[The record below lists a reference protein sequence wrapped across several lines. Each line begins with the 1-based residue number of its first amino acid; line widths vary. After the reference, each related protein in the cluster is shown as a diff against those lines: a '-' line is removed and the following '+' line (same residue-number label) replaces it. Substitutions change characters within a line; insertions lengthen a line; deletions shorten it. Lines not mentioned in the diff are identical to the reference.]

1 MATST
6 PGGAGQ
12 TSLGM
17 APNVAGLL
25 CYVPCCI
32 GLIFSIVAAI
42 VEKKNRF
49 VRFHAFQSLLLHA
62 IAIVIGFGLNVMQI
76 ALATVDLGAVGLL
89 LSLVGMVVGVAF
101 LGMAVF
107 MMIKAN
113 GGEEFELPV
122 IGPMARQWV

>member
-1 MATST
+1 
-6 PGGAGQ
+6 
-12 TSLGM
+12 M

-42 VEKKNRF
+42 AEKNSRS

-62 IAIVIGFGLNVMQI
+62 ASFAIGIGLNVAQV
-76 ALATVDLGAVGLL
+76 ALAAIDLGVVSLL
-89 LSLVGMVVGVAF
+89 LSLVGLVVGVGF
-101 LGMAVF
+101 LGVAIF

-113 GGEEFELPV
+113 GGEEFQLPV
-122 IGPMARQWV
+122 IGPMAKGWA

>member
-6 PGGAGQ
+6 PGGGQ
-12 TSLGM
+12 TSLGL

-42 VEKKNRF
+42 AEKKSHL

-62 IAIVIGFGLNVMQI
+62 AALVLGFGLNVAQI
-76 ALATVDLGAVGLL
+76 ALAAIDLGAVGLL

-101 LGMAVF
+101 LGMAIF

-113 GGEEFELPV
+113 SGEEFELPV
-122 IGPMARQWV
+122 IGPMAKGWA

>member
-1 MATST
+1 
-6 PGGAGQ
+6 
-12 TSLGM
+12 M

-32 GLIFSIVAAI
+32 GFIFSIVAAI
-42 VEKKNRF
+42 AEKKSHF

-62 IAIVIGFGLNVMQI
+62 GAFVLGFGLNVMQI
-76 ALATVDLGAVGLL
+76 ALAAMDLGAVGLL

-101 LGMAVF
+101 LGMAIF

-113 GGEEFELPV
+113 GNEEFELPV
-122 IGPMARQWV
+122 IGPMAKGWA

>member
-1 MATST
+1 MATPT
-6 PGGAGQ
+6 PGGTRQ
-12 TSLGM
+12 TNLGM

-32 GLIFSIVAAI
+32 GLIFSVVAAS
-42 VEKKNRF
+42 VEKKSRF

-62 IAIVIGFGLNVMQI
+62 VAIVLGIGLNVVQI
-76 ALATVDLGAVGLL
+76 ALASINLGAVGLL

>member
-6 PGGAGQ
+6 PGGGQ
-12 TSLGM
+12 TNLGM

-25 CYVPCCI
+25 CYVPCCL

-42 VEKKNRF
+42 VEKKSRL

-62 IAIVIGFGLNVMQI
+62 AAIVLGFGLNVAQI
-76 ALATVDLGAVGLL
+76 ALAAIDLGAVGLL

-101 LGMAVF
+101 LGMAIF

-113 GGEEFELPV
+113 AGEEFELPV
-122 IGPMARQWV
+122 IGPMAKGWA

>member
-1 MATST
+1 MASST
-6 PGGAGQ
+6 PGGGQ
-12 TSLGM
+12 TNLGM

-42 VEKKNRF
+42 AEKKSHL

-62 IAIVIGFGLNVMQI
+62 AFIVLFFGLNVAQI
-76 ALATVDLGAVGLL
+76 ALAAIDLGSVGLL
-89 LSLVGMVVGVAF
+89 LSLVGMVVAVAF
-101 LGMAVF
+101 LGMAIF

-113 GGEEFELPV
+113 SGEEFELPV
-122 IGPMARQWV
+122 IGPMAKGWA

>member
-6 PGGAGQ
+6 PGGTGQ
-12 TSLGM
+12 TNLGM

-32 GLIFSIVAAI
+32 GLVFSVVVAI
-42 VEKKNRF
+42 VEKKSRF

-62 IAIVIGFGLNVMQI
+62 VAIVLGLGLNVVQI
-76 ALATVDLGAVGLL
+76 ALSSVHLGAVGLL
-89 LSLVGMVVGVAF
+89 LSLIGMVVGVAF